1 MLYTLAFLIHLEIN
15 LFEIFLNSS
24 SRMPLGAMQ
33 CSTNWLKHIISEEK
47 IKIYANQ
54 ISSLVFSQMVGWIDW
69 K

>member
-33 CSTNWLKHIISEEK
+33 YSKNWLKLIISDEK
-47 IKIYANQ
+47 IKIYINQ